1 MKKMALNKA
10 TCFVLLSVC
19 FSEVQA
25 DQKSSPDFFGDSKL
39 SVTSRNFYFNRD
51 FRHGMS
57 NGGGS
62 NAFKEAGE
70 RNGYAEEWAQG
81 FMANFSSGFT
91 PGAVGLGFDAYSFLG
106 LKLDSGGG
114 RAGVRLTQLAS
125 DGEPRDHFSKSGAAL
140 KLRYG
145 GGLLQYGNLFPNV
158 PVLSVNTVRLFPSS
172 ATGAMLGWDI
182 NKLHLDAAHFDGQ
195 GGVDSSNNDD
205 DFTTDYG
212 LPIAIKSVSYVG
224 AKYNFGSALK
234 ASLYA
239 SEAEDTWKQYYL
251 NGNYVHA
258 IDAAQSVTVDANL
271 YRTVDTGRKLAGVID
286 NTTYSLSLAYRFN
299 AHTVMIAYQKVQ
311 SDEPMDWLGFG
322 TSPGVVSLANAIQY
336 STFTEPNERSFQ
348 IRYDIDMAP
357 FGMPGLSFMTRYARG
372 DDVSNRNSDNTFYT
386 RRYVYPEGD
395 DVRHWERDIEARYVV
410 QSGPAKALSVRVRQ
424 ATHRGTAGYRYAD
437 NNEVRVIIDYPIS
450 IF

>member
-1 MKKMALNKA
+1 MTTKKV
-10 TCFVLLSVC
+10 TCVALLSVLFC
-19 FSEVQA
+19 EAQA
-25 DQKSSPDFFGDSKL
+25 DESHSPSFIDDSKL
-39 SVTSRNFYFNRD
+39 TITSRNFYFNRD

-57 NGGGS
+57 NGGGT
-62 NAFKEAGE
+62 NASKSVGD

-91 PGAVGLGFDAYSFLG
+91 PGTVGLGFDAYSFLG
-106 LKLDSGGG
+106 IKLDSGGG
-114 RAGVRLTQLAS
+114 RAGVRLTQLDS
-125 DGEPRDHFSKSGAAL
+125 DGEPRDHFSKSGGAV

-145 GGLLQYGNLFPNV
+145 GGLLQYGNLFPSV

-172 ATGAMLGWDI
+172 ATGGMLGWDI
-182 NKLHLDAAHFDGQ
+182 DKLHLDAAHFNGQ

-224 AKYNFGSALK
+224 AKYSFGNALK
-234 ASLYA
+234 ASIYA
-239 SEAEDTWKQYYL
+239 SEAKDTWKQYYA
-251 NGNYVHA
+251 NGNYTHA
-258 IDAAQSVTVDANL
+258 IDAGQSITFDANV
-271 YRTVDTGRKLAGVID
+271 YRTVDTGKKLASVID
-286 NTTYSLSLAYRFN
+286 NTTYSLSMAYKYK
-299 AHTVMIAYQKVQ
+299 AHTFTLAYQKVD

-322 TSPGVVSLANAIQY
+322 TAPGVVSLANAIQF

-348 IRYDIDMAP
+348 LRYDIDMAA
-357 FGMPGLSFMTRYARG
+357 FGVPGLSFMTRYARG
-372 DDVSNRNSDNTFYT
+372 DDVSNHGSDNTFYT

-410 QSGPAKALSVRVRQ
+410 QSGPAKDLSIRVRQ
-424 ATHRGTAGYRYAD
+424 ATHRGSTGYRYAD
-437 NNEVRVIIDYPIS
+437 NNEVRVIVDYPIS

>member
-1 MKKMALNKA
+1 MVVKKI
-10 TCFVLLSVC
+10 TCAALLSVVFFEARSDES
-19 FSEVQA
+19 FSPE
-25 DQKSSPDFFGDSKL
+25 FIGDSKL
-39 SVTSRNFYFNRD
+39 TITSRNFYFNRD

-57 NGGGS
+57 NGAGT
-62 NAFKEAGE
+62 NAFKSADE

-114 RAGVRLTQLAS
+114 RAGVRLTQLGS
-125 DGEPRDHFSKSGAAL
+125 DGEPRDHFSKSGGAL
-140 KLRYG
+140 KVRYG
-145 GGLLQYGNLFPNV
+145 GGLFQYGNLFPSV

-172 ATGAMLGWDI
+172 ATGGMLAWDI
-182 NKLHLDAAHFDGQ
+182 DQLHMDAAHFNGQ

-224 AKYNFGSALK
+224 VKYNFGKTLK
-234 ASLYA
+234 ASIYA
-239 SEAEDTWKQYYL
+239 SEAKDTWRQYYA
-251 NGNYVHA
+251 NGNYTRA
-258 IDAAQSVTVDANL
+258 INAGQSIVFDANL
-271 YRTVDTGRKLAGVID
+271 YRTVDVGRELASVID
-286 NTTYSLSLAYRFN
+286 NTTWSLSMAYKYQ
-299 AHTVMIAYQKVQ
+299 AHTFMFAYQKVDG
-311 SDEPMDWLGFG
+311 DEPMDWLGFG
-322 TSPGVVSLANAIQY
+322 TAPGAVTLANAIQF

-348 IRYDIDMAP
+348 LRYEIDMAS
-357 FGMPGLSFMTRYARG
+357 FGVPGLSFMTRYARG
-372 DDVSNRNSDNTFYT
+372 DDVRNGGSDNTFYT

-410 QSGPAKALSVRVRQ
+410 QSGPAKALSIRVRQ
-424 ATHRGTAGYRYAD
+424 ATHRGSTGYRYAD
-437 NNEVRVIIDYPIS
+437 NNEVRVIVDYPIS